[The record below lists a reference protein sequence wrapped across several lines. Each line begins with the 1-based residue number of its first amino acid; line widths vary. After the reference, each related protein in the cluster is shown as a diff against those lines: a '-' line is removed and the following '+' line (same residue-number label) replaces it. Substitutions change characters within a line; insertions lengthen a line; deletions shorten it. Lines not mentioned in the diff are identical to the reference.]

1 MTLNG
6 PSNYQEWA
14 FSVKTILRGHGL
26 ASHLTDAPPADKS
39 KDGSGAA
46 AVTQL
51 GLMMWP
57 CDECHCYQYEAS
69 FDYES

>member
-1 MTLNG
+1 MKLNG

-26 ASHLTDAPPADKS
+26 ASHLTNAPPADKS

-46 AVTQL
+46 AVTA
-51 GLMMWP
+51 WAN
-57 CDECHCYQYEAS
+57 DVAV
-69 FDYES
+69 